1 MKALSLAGLLIFL
14 ALPTYGCSVGH
25 DWRAPTPE
33 EAFASAQVVVHAR
46 VLSQS
51 GLNSGNVV
59 ADIAVIRTLKGSLS
73 GHTVRTASGSLCGVT
88 NFNVGEEYV
97 FFLPSSDFP
106 FVSSTAQSA
115 GIATEQVLKAL
126 ARVSR

>member
-1 MKALSLAGLLIFL
+1 MKALSLAGLLISL
-14 ALPTYGCSVGH
+14 TLPAYGCSVAG

-33 EAFASAQVVVHAR
+33 EAFASAGVVVHAR

-51 GLNSGNVV
+51 GVHSGNVV
-59 ADIAVIRTLKGSLS
+59 ANISVIRTLKGSLS
-73 GHTVRTASGSLCGVT
+73 GHTVRTASGSMCGVT
-88 NFNVGEEYV
+88 NFNIGEEYV
-97 FFLPSSDFP
+97 FFLPSSEFP
-106 FVSSTAQSA
+106 FVSSTGQPA